1 MNFGFSE
8 EQDLLR
14 QEVRKFLDQ
23 QCPLP
28 EVRRIIETAEGYS
41 PEQWAQLGEL
51 GFLGLIVPEK
61 YGGAGLGWVDLVV
74 LLEETGRSL
83 YPSPLLSTILAGAT
97 LVDVGSE
104 EQKQR
109 WLPGLA
115 DGSTIGS
122 VAVLEE
128 QDLLAP
134 EGIELRGAEE
144 ADGFSLTGE
153 KRFVVDVAQAGLFI
167 VAFRTGDGERDLALA
182 IVPRSA
188 DGVSVEPLAT
198 LDATKRV
205 GTLRLDGVRVARE
218 ALLGTSGEAWP
229 AIERHLDRGAA
240 AVSAEMIGSIEGM
253 LDLTV
258 QFAKDRVQFGSPI
271 GRYQGVKHPLADIY
285 VDVECLKSLLYY
297 AAWALDSS
305 PADIPGAVSEAK
317 AFGSAAI
324 TSAGLSGI
332 QLHGAVGYTE
342 EYDIQLYLKRSK
354 WARPLFGNEDHH
366 ANRIA
371 SLGGY

>member
-1 MNFGFSE
+1 MNFVFSE

-41 PEQWAQLGEL
+41 PAQWTQLGEL

-83 YPSPLLSTILAGAT
+83 YPSPLLSTTLAGAT

-128 QDLLAP
+128 QDFLAP
-134 EGIELRGAEE
+134 EGIELRGTEE
-144 ADGFSLTGE
+144 TDGYSLTGE

-167 VAFRTGDGERDLALA
+167 VAFRTGDAARDLALA
-182 IVPRSA
+182 IVPRDA
-188 DGVSVEPLAT
+188 DGVSVENLKT

-205 GTLRLDGVRVARE
+205 GTLRLDDVRIARE
-218 ALLGTSGEAWP
+218 ALLGTPGQAWP

-258 QFAKDRVQFGSPI
+258 QFAKDRVQFDSPI

-285 VDVECLKSLLYY
+285 VDIECLKSLLYY

-305 PADIPGAVSEAK
+305 PADIPSAVSEAK
-317 AFGSAAI
+317 AFGSVAI
-324 TSAGLSGI
+324 TSAGLNGI

-366 ANRIA
+366 ADRIA

>member
-41 PEQWAQLGEL
+41 PEQWTQLGEL

-83 YPSPLLSTILAGAT
+83 YPSPLLSTTLAGAT
-97 LVDVGSE
+97 LLDVGSE

-115 DGSTIGS
+115 DGGTIGS
-122 VAVLEE
+122 VAVLEA

-134 EGIELRGAEE
+134 EGIELRGAPE

-167 VAFRTGDGERDLALA
+167 VAFRTGDGDRDLALA

-188 DGVSVEPLAT
+188 DGVSVEALAT

-218 ALLGTSGEAWP
+218 ALLGTTGEAWP

-240 AVSAEMIGSIEGM
+240 AVAAEMIGSLEGM

-285 VDVECLKSLLYY
+285 VDIECLKSLLYY

-305 PADIPGAVSEAK
+305 PTDIPSAVSEAK
-317 AFGSAAI
+317 AFGSVAI
-324 TSAGLSGI
+324 TSAGINGI
-332 QLHGAVGYTE
+332 QLHGAVGYTQ

-354 WARPLFGNEDHH
+354 WARPLFGDEDHH
-366 ANRIA
+366 ADRIA